1 MSKTPC
7 VFVSRSNADY
17 KNLVKLFRR
26 EKDGDN
32 VRRLHA
38 IILMIEQ
45 KNAKRVA
52 EICKV
57 NAETVRRWVKG
68 FNDGGL
74 DGLLKKKDQA
84 DPLS

>member
-1 MSKTPC
+1 MSKTPS
-7 VFVSRSNADY
+7 VLVSRSNPDY

-32 VRRLHA
+32 VKRLHA
-38 IILMIEQ
+38 IILMLDH
-45 KNAKRVA
+45 KNSERVA
-52 EICKV
+52 KICKV

-74 DGLLKKKDQA
+74 DGLLKKKDQV

>member
-1 MSKTPC
+1 MSKPPS
-7 VFVSRSNADY
+7 VLVSRLYPGYN
-17 KNLVKLFRR
+17 NLVKLFRR

-38 IILMIEQ
+38 IILMLEH
-45 KNAKRVA
+45 KNSERVA

-57 NAETVRRWVKG
+57 DAETIRRWVKG